1 MNPTFCLLCL
11 KALAPLYIPGD
22 PDWEPEKEV
31 SHLVGLCNL
40 DPGFES
46 KRPSVSKVEPNE
58 ERNFT
63 FKTWKT

>member
-1 MNPTFCLLCL
+1 MLCL

-31 SHLVGLCNL
+31 SHLVGLCKL

-46 KRPSVSKVEPNE
+46 APVSKVEPNE

-63 FKTWKT
+63 FNL